1 MSQIFLSILN
11 MTIYASYIILLIFIL
26 KLLFKKIPTFMCF
39 ILWGFVAFKLIC
51 PFSFETNFSLVPQNT
66 LIQSVRSQN
75 ANLVT
80 TNSNSIGTE
89 NFNNETPKNPNEL
102 PSKVKNNSN
111 KNNILFNLGVVYI
124 VGTFVMLTF
133 ALISYLHLKKIVS
146 VSIKK
151 KDNIYICDK
160 ISEPFTLG
168 MLVPKIYLPSK
179 IEQKDEEYIL
189 MHEKAHLKRGDNFW
203 KPFGYI
209 LLSIHWFN
217 PLVWLAYI
225 QFCKD
230 VEVATDEIVIKK
242 LETEKRKEYSSTLLT
257 YSINNQKLVT
267 ACPVAFG
274 ETSVKDRIKS
284 ILNYKKPSVIIILI
298 SIVLCLV
305 IAVCFMTTRTVDI
318 ENAENLNYEDLV
330 TLQNEV
336 NNGHY
341 PWRLVAEET
350 AMEFILNKTGLTGG
364 KIISLQNNSKKSN
377 ITISFPDNIEYKI
390 NLIKPLQK
398 DNLGIWVVKDYS
410 SNTD

>member
-1 MSQIFLSILN
+1 M
-11 MTIYASYIILLIFIL
+11 
-26 KLLFKKIPTFMCF
+26 
-39 ILWGFVAFKLIC
+39 
-51 PFSFETNFSLVPQNT
+51 
-66 LIQSVRSQN
+66 
-75 ANLVT
+75 
-80 TNSNSIGTE
+80 
-89 NFNNETPKNPNEL
+89 
-102 PSKVKNNSN
+102 
-111 KNNILFNLGVVYI
+111 
-124 VGTFVMLTF
+124 
-133 ALISYLHLKKIVS
+133 
-146 VSIKK
+146 
-151 KDNIYICDK
+151 
-160 ISEPFTLG
+160 
-168 MLVPKIYLPSK
+168 
-179 IEQKDEEYIL
+179 
-189 MHEKAHLKRGDNFW
+189 
-203 KPFGYI
+203 
-209 LLSIHWFN
+209 SIHWFN

-242 LETEKRKEYSSTLLT
+242 LETEKRKEYSSTLLA

-284 ILNYKKPSVIIILI
+284 ILNYKKPSIIIILI

-305 IAVCFMTTRTVDI
+305 IAVCFMTTRTMDI

-330 TLQNEV
+330 ALQNEV